1 MTGFEF
7 LFSFYGLL
15 LGLAV
20 ANVAA
25 NLADMWRGRDQIV
38 VGILPPLIGVL
49 ILLTASQQW
58 LSFWVARDVL
68 TMAAGT
74 VVTSLSMALP
84 YIFVSHAMFP
94 QAPKKWSFLE
104 DYCLENRRVLM
115 GVLAIP
121 PVVSTAA
128 NLILFGA
135 PTVAEFLPA
144 LLIVQAPR
152 FAILLLLAISGNRWV
167 HRVGLT
173 LLCLHVIFLIVA
185 SG

>member
-25 NLADMWRGRDQIV
+25 NLADMWRGRDEIV

-49 ILLTASQQW
+49 ILLTASEQW
-58 LSFWVARDVL
+58 LSFWGGRDAL
-68 TMAAGT
+68 TMGAGT
-74 VVTSLSMALP
+74 VVTSLCMALP

-94 QAPKKWSFLE
+94 YTPQKWPSLE
-104 DYCLENRRVLM
+104 EYCLENRRVLM

-121 PVVSTAA
+121 PLVSTTA
-128 NLILFGA
+128 NLVLSDA
-135 PTVAEFLPA
+135 PTIAEFLPA
-144 LLIVQAPR
+144 FLIVQAPR
-152 FAILLLLAISGNRWV
+152 LAILLLLAISGNRWV
-167 HRVGLT
+167 HRLGLT
-173 LLCLHVIFLIVA
+173 LLCLHMIFLIFA